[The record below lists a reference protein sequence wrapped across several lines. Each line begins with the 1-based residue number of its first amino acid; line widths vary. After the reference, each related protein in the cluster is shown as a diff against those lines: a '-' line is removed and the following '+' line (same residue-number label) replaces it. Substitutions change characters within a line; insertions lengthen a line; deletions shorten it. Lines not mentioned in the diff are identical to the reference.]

1 MVLLYI
7 QLRCTFLHPPPVCRV
22 PNGCSCCLAL
32 FTFVINFPPCLSFL
46 LSPCSPGD
54 PHPQSPVCPGCP
66 LTLQCDCHLVHF
78 FHCHQE
84 FGLEAQ
90 FSKPH
95 KLLFYSFFFFNWGI
109 SSDIFKVKGIW
120 EINILSS
127 SYLKVLFCPHT

>member
-1 MVLLYI
+1 MLPASRFSGIFFCFYPQRLPHFSILHIWIMVLLYI

-95 KLLFYSFFFFNWGI
+95 KLLFYSFFFF
-109 SSDIFKVKGIW
+109 
-120 EINILSS
+120 
-127 SYLKVLFCPHT
+127 